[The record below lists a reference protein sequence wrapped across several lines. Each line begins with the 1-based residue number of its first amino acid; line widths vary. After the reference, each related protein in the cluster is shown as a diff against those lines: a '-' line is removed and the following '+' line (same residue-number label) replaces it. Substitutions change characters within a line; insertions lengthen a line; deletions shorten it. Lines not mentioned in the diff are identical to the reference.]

1 MQKWQMHV
9 FVIIWQEKNTS
20 NPEDG
25 NIVAGEV

>member
-20 NPEDG
+20 NPEEG
-25 NIVAGEV
+25 NIVAVEV